1 MKINPTVGR
10 VVYFNPNGMQL
21 AAHLT
26 PPKDGEPLAAIITA
40 VVLDDRL
47 NLAVFDA
54 DGQSFGEQIV
64 PLVQEGEQ
72 TPMPGIG
79 FAYWMPYQ
87 LAQAGIKPMA
97 APAAP
102 APTASTSP
110 APKVEE
116 TRINALMASLDYKT
130 AHLEGTTSTVATA
143 RLPGGFVVAIGHSA
157 TVHAANFDPAKGREY
172 AIASAER
179 KARSAL
185 WEFEGYALYLRLEQL
200 RAAGVDTTMPAHQQ
214 RVMLERFEL
223 VEKADALARFI
234 GTRDQAGSIYG
245 KLPEDEQMRLCR
257 QLQAM
262 RDYSEALAERIA
274 AFPKVAA

>member
-1 MKINPTVGR
+1 MNITPTVGR
-10 VVYFNPNGMQL
+10 IVYFDPQNIRIGNDFQYPIN
-21 AAHLT
+21 
-26 PPKDGEPLAAIITA
+26 GEPLAAIIAA
-40 VVLDDRL
+40 VQADGAL
-47 NLAVFDA
+47 NLSVIDAVGNHHAFT
-54 DGQSFGEQIV
+54 EV
-64 PLVQEGEQ
+64 PLVQEGGD
-72 TPMPGIG
+72 TPADGSCY
-79 FAYWMPYQ
+79 AYWMPYQ

-102 APTASTSP
+102 APAASTSP

-130 AHLEGTTSTVATA
+130 AHLENTTSTVATA

-200 RAAGVDTTMPAHQQ
+200 RAAGVDATMPAHQQ
-214 RVMLERFEL
+214 RVLLERFEL
-223 VEKADALARFI
+223 VEKADALAAFI
-234 GTRDQAGSIYG
+234 GTRDQAGSIFG
-245 KLPEDEQMRLCR
+245 KLPEDEQTRLYR

-262 RDYSEALAERIA
+262 RDYSAVLAERIA